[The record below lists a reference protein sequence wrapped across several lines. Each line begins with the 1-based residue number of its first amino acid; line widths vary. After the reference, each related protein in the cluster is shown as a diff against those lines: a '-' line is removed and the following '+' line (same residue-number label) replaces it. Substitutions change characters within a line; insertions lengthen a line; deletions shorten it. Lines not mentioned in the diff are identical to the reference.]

1 VRLFVAFELPAAVRA
16 AIGRR
21 LDELRGGLPRA
32 RWVRPES
39 MHLTLKFL
47 GEVDEAEV
55 PGLGAELG
63 PLCAAAA
70 PMTARVDG
78 AGCFPPARPARIAW
92 LGLEVEG
99 PGGAG
104 PGAGGLAALQAAID
118 RAAARLPGVERD
130 RRPFSPHVT
139 VARCDPPW
147 PRPAAERFAAA
158 LGGPLGEPFALD
170 RAALVA
176 SRLGPGGARYSAVG
190 TYPLG
195 GG

>member
-1 VRLFVAFELPAAVRA
+1 MRLFVAFELPAAVRA

-21 LDELRGGLPRA
+21 LDALRGELPRA

-55 PGLGAELG
+55 PGLEAELA

-70 PMTARVDG
+70 PMTARLDG
-78 AGCFPPARPARIAW
+78 GGCFPPGRPARIAW
-92 LGLEVEG
+92 LGFETGG

-104 PGAGGLAALQAAID
+104 TEASGLAAVQASID

-130 RRPFSPHVT
+130 RRPFTPHVT

-170 RAALVA
+170 RAALIA
-176 SRLGPGGARYSAVG
+176 SRLGPGGARYRPVG
-190 TYPLG
+190 VYPLG